1 MRISALSQVG
11 IIYVMTHDSIGL
23 GEDGPTHQPIEHL
36 ASFRAMPNMN
46 MFQPCDGTETGTP
59 DCIIIGTGSEVPL
72 CIESAKV
79 LEGEGKTVRVVS
91 MPCWEL
97 YDAQSAEH
105 KESVLPAACT
115 TRVSVEAG
123 STMGWGKYVGASGVA
138 IGLDRFGASAPG
150 GKLYEEFGFTVD
162 NVVASVKGQ

>member
-1 MRISALSQVG
+1 MGDRVRGAPLHRRREG
-11 IIYVMTHDSIGL
+11 AGGR
-23 GEDGPTHQPIEHL
+23 GEDGPRRLHAL
-36 ASFRAMPNMN
+36 LGA
-46 MFQPCDGTETGTP
+46 
-59 DCIIIGTGSEVPL
+59 
-72 CIESAKV
+72 
-79 LEGEGKTVRVVS
+79 
-91 MPCWEL
+91 
-97 YDAQSAEH
+97 YDAQSAEY

-162 NVVASVKGQ
+162 TVVASVKGQ

>member
-1 MRISALSQVG
+1 MCRGGVPAAQPGSSPEAVAKG
-11 IIYVMTHDSIGL
+11 AYVLKDFSGS
-23 GEDGPTHQPIEHL
+23 GKK
-36 ASFRAMPNMN
+36 
-46 MFQPCDGTETGTP
+46 
-59 DCIIIGTGSEVPL
+59 CIIIASGTEVKIAVEASEKL
-72 CIESAKV
+72 A
-79 LEGEGKTVRVVS
+79 GEGVDARVVS

-97 YDAQSAEH
+97 YDAQSAEY

-162 NVVASVKGQ
+162 NVVAAVKGQ